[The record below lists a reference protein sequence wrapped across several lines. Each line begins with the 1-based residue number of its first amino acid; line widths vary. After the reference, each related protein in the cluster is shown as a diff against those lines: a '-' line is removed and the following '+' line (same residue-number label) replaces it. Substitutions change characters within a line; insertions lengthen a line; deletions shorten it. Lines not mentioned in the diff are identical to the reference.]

1 MFHVKKATI
10 LQLTVVLWLGYV
22 FSSAFFKSPLICRF
36 ARAVFAYSSHFL
48 LGLAVFF
55 VRISTTFPLG
65 SRLLIWPFLPFPL
78 PPAIFSTRSVC
89 TSYAKST
96 GVAPTGRSIT
106 SPFGV

>member
-1 MFHVKKATI
+1 MFHVKKAKI
-10 LQLTVVLWLGYV
+10 LKLIGVFGLGYV

-55 VRISTTFPLG
+55 VRISTTLPLW
-65 SRLLIWPFLPFPL
+65 SRLLIWTILPFTL
-78 PPAIFSTRSVC
+78 APAIFSTRSVC